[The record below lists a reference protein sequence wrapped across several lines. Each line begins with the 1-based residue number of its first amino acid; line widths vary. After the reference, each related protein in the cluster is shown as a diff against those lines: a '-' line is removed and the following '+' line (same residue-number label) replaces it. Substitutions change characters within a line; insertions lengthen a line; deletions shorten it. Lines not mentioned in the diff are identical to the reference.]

1 MQHRKILW
9 LIILGTLLAACTLS
23 TASDSSLPPTSTI
36 TTLAAA
42 TFTPPPTDARVF
54 PTLETSTGPYPN
66 SLALLDTVC
75 FEFLSTLAG
84 ESWVWNSADD
94 LNAFYNRADGSELCP
109 GLVTRSAFDFSTQVL
124 VGTVFRG
131 QGCDAAYHV
140 IDLVQD
146 DAAQTQTL
154 RLELALQPG
163 CDYEL
168 VLPFLIAVPRPPQ
181 GYTLQ
186 VTVTS

>member
-1 MQHRKILW
+1 MQHRMILW
-9 LIILGTLLAACTLS
+9 LITLGTLLAACTLS
-23 TASDSSLPPTSTI
+23 TTNNSSLPPTSTI

-42 TFTPPPTDARVF
+42 TFTPQPTHDRAF
-54 PTLETSTGPYPN
+54 PTLETSTGPYP
-66 SLALLDTVC
+66 SLLALLDSVC
-75 FEFLSTLAG
+75 FEFLSTLEG

-94 LNAFYNRADGSELCP
+94 LNTFYNRADGSELCP
-109 GLVTRSAFDFSTQVL
+109 GLVTRGTFDFSTQVL
-124 VGTVFRG
+124 VGTIHVG

-154 RLELALQPG
+154 RLELALQPD
-163 CDYEL
+163 CDYEV

-186 VTVTS
+186 VAVTS